1 MKVKLCQKDL
11 HEQGKI
17 CESVHKLASI
27 ILHAQEKI
35 CKSVNRVSSV
45 RKKDLQNF
53 TVFL

>member
-1 MKVKLCQKDL
+1 MKVKLRQKDS

-17 CESVHKLASI
+17 CESVHKIVSI

-45 RKKDLQNF
+45 RKKDLQNC
-53 TVFL
+53 TGFL